1 MPRRSTAEYS
11 FIKTTSEVGYGTM
24 TQCIQA
30 RNVERANAQL
40 FGNLLQK
47 INTKLGGT
55 NTVVSKASKALQK
68 IDWTKSKLTFLNS
81 SPNYLP
87 NQLWSLAYQLLMALQ
102 DQTHLLLFPLLSL
115 VMLQSTVIFT
125 RPNYKKRVSD

>member
-55 NTVVSKASKALQK
+55 NTVVSKVSKVSFFLFLL
-68 IDWTKSKLTFLNS
+68 KSN
-81 SPNYLP
+81 
-87 NQLWSLAYQLLMALQ
+87 
-102 DQTHLLLFPLLSL
+102 
-115 VMLQSTVIFT
+115 
-125 RPNYKKRVSD
+125 